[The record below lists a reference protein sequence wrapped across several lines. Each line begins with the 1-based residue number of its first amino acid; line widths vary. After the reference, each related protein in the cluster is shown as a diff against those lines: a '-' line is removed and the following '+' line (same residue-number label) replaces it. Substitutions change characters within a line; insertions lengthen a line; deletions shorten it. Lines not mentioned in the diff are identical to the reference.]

1 MKMEDDKPE
10 YSGFFTRWLKPGN
23 KTKEESWIQD
33 ELARQRLYDEV
44 ERNSIKASIA
54 QGMSMYKLMNGSAP
68 RAFHLPSIDEVC
80 EEVRPEPIDMTQ
92 YIHKDEMVQILL
104 DSRHALFTDRI
115 PSVLEVIE
123 WIEERKKKQI
133 M

>member
-1 MKMEDDKPE
+1 MEEDN
-10 YSGFFTRWLKPGN
+10 Y
-23 KTKEESWIQD
+23 KTPSPSWIKHLEDVKKEYLNQHD
-33 ELARQRLYDEV
+33 KLTLKRTMGWRQTPYVTGNIGIDPYDVIQE
-44 ERNSIKASIA
+44 EKPIA
-54 QGMSMYKLMNGSAP
+54 VNM
-68 RAFHLPSIDEVC
+68 D
-80 EEVRPEPIDMTQ
+80 D